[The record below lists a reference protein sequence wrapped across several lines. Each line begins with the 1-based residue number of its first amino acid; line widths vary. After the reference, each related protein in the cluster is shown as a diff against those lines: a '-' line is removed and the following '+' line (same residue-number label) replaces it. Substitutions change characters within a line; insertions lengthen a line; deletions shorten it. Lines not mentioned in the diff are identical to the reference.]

1 MAASLRA
8 TLNQGSEL
16 EAKWNEMQAKFQA
29 ALDRMVDAVGASMG
43 IMAQRPVAVTPEQR
57 KAVFYGKKPSLQE
70 LAKQIRGGTIKRVVV
85 LVGAGVSVAAGIPD
99 FRSPKT
105 GLYANLSKYNLPTP
119 EVRKG
124 ALSWSLAIYYN
135 TTNTCSRHPK
145 IPQSVF
151 DIDYFRSNPKPFH
164 ILAKELFPGNFKPT
178 LAHHFMRL
186 LDEKKLLTRVYT
198 QNIDHLESIA
208 GTLRSQ

>member
-57 KAVFYGKKPSLQE
+57 KAVFGGKKPSLQE

-135 TTNTCSRHPK
+135 TNNTCSRHPK
-145 IPQSVF
+145 
-151 DIDYFRSNPKPFH
+151 
-164 ILAKELFPGNFKPT
+164 
-178 LAHHFMRL
+178 
-186 LDEKKLLTRVYT
+186 
-198 QNIDHLESIA
+198 
-208 GTLRSQ
+208 TLRVCLTLTTFGATPSRFTFWPRSCSQATSSPPWRTTL